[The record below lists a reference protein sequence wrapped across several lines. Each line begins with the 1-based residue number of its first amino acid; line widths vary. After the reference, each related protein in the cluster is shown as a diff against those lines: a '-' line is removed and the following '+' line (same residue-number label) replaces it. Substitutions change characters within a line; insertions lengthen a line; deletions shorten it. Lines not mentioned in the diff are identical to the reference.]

1 MNDIDLTRVLHNCSF
16 QQALLLTQALHFA
29 QVGQSDRVLDLGS
42 GDGRFCIA
50 AVQQFGAEVAVG
62 VDIDEEL
69 VKLSQARA
77 EQCEVS
83 GAARFLCADLTAPGV
98 GTTVGSLCGN
108 PSLVVVFLLPE
119 AEQKFEKVLTS
130 LYEAG
135 ARVLSLAFELDR
147 IQGLQLRKKEAPM
160 YLYSKAEIR

>member
-1 MNDIDLTRVLHNCSF
+1 MLDDEPENLLGPYVATEVALVEK
-16 QQALLLTQALHFA
+16 ALLFA
-29 QVGQSDRVLDLGS
+29 QVGRSDRVLDLGS

-50 AVQQFGAEVAVG
+50 AVQQFDAEVAVG

-98 GTTVGSLCGN
+98 GATVVSLCGN
-108 PSLVVVFLLPE
+108 PSLVIVFLLPE
-119 AEQKFEKVLTS
+119 AERKFEAVLMS

-147 IQGLQLRKKEAPM
+147 IQGLQLRRKEAPM
-160 YLYSKAEIR
+160 YLYSKAEI